1 MTNDEGMTKWW
12 GVTAGRAGDYGTFRD
27 SRTSQRVLGPAPE
40 LLSQTAKPGLE
51 IAVHQLDELA
61 LVLGRDF
68 KPRGP
73 FNVRAVAISNW
84 QHSER
89 RAMIAN
95 GNGRADES
103 VGIAALGIGERDENF
118 TKHLTISLCQNADAP
133 DACRISTV
141 LDGARFH
148 EWQPVSNC
156 VEAADHRPNLLRRPV
171 HNTADKHLRHSLWAV
186 TAKPQ
191 SATRFRVSPE

>member
-1 MTNDEGMTKWW
+1 M
-12 GVTAGRAGDYGTFRD
+12 GRFAIHGLRSASWDQPLNFSARLR
-27 SRTSQRVLGPAPE
+27 SPAWKLRFINSTSW
-40 LLSQTAKPGLE
+40 LSCSG
-51 IAVHQLDELA
+51 
-61 LVLGRDF
+61 GDF

-103 VGIAALGIGERDENF
+103 VGIRALGIGERDENF
-118 TKHLTISLCQNADAP
+118 AKHLTISLCQDADAP

-148 EWQPVSNC
+148 ERQPVGNC
-156 VEAADHRPNLLRRPV
+156 VEAADHRPNLLRWRV
-171 HNTADKHLRHSLWAV
+171 HHTADKHLRHSLWAV

-191 SATRFRVSPE
+191 SATPFRVSPE

>member
-1 MTNDEGMTKWW
+1 MGHFAIHGLRSASW
-12 GVTAGRAGDYGTFRD
+12 GQPLNFSAR
-27 SRTSQRVLGPAPE
+27 L
-40 LLSQTAKPGLE
+40 AKPGLE

-95 GNGRADES
+95 ENGRADES
-103 VGIAALGIGERDENF
+103 VGLAALGIGERDENF
-118 TKHLTISLCQNADAP
+118 TKHLTISLCQKV
-133 DACRISTV
+133 R
-141 LDGARFH
+141 
-148 EWQPVSNC
+148 
-156 VEAADHRPNLLRRPV
+156 
-171 HNTADKHLRHSLWAV
+171 
-186 TAKPQ
+186 
-191 SATRFRVSPE
+191 